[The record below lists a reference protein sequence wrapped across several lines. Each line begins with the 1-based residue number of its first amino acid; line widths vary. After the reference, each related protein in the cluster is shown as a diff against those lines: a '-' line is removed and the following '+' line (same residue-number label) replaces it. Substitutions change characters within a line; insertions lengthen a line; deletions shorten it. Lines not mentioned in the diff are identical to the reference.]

1 MPVTN
6 QLVATP
12 DIVWGDIPKIAAAKF
27 PEAVKAGKISVDGL
41 KKSKPGLSNPA
52 KVEKTF
58 GFKLKSQEDMVVD
71 VTGQYIELLEKA

>member
-1 MPVTN
+1 M
-6 QLVATP
+6 VAIP

-27 PEAVKAGKISVDGL
+27 PEAVKAGKISVDGF

-71 VTGQYIELLEKA
+71 LTGQYIELLEKA